1 MVDPVSLILGF
12 LLDQLFGDPSA
23 WPHPVRWI
31 GRFTQILEL
40 PLRKLL
46 PERLAGILLLVVVAG
61 TVTAAVGA
69 LLFFAG
75 EWHPW
80 ARIGVETLMIYYGL
94 AARSLARETGAV
106 LAACEAED
114 WAESR
119 KCLSMIVGRD
129 TTDLPPEQ
137 IYRACIETVA
147 ESTADGV
154 VAPLFYAALLGPI
167 GMWVYKAINTLD
179 SMVGHQDKR
188 YLRFGWASARA
199 DDVANF
205 LPARLTWLLLTVAAL
220 LSGHRAGQALRIG
233 WRDGRK
239 HPSPNS
245 GWAEAT
251 MAGALGVQLGGPST
265 YQGEL
270 SEKPNL
276 GDADEKL
283 TRAGVGQ
290 AIRLML
296 LTAWLALAFAVPVR
310 YLAAPGLLHAGLV
323 RYDQPP
329 DCERQREDTAAG
341 AR

>member
-1 MVDPVSLILGF
+1 
-12 LLDQLFGDPSA
+12 
-23 WPHPVRWI
+23 VRWI
-31 GRFTQILEL
+31 GRLVHILES

-46 PERLAGILLLVVVAG
+46 PERLGGILLLVIVVGIATG
-61 TVTAAVGA
+61 TTWAV
-69 LLFFAG
+69 LFLAG

-80 ARIGVETLMIYYGL
+80 ARIGVEILMIYYGL

-114 WAESR
+114 WTEAR
-119 KCLSMIVGRD
+119 KRLGLIVGRD
-129 TTDLPPEQ
+129 TADLPPEQ

-147 ESTADGV
+147 ESTTDGV
-154 VAPLFYAALLGPI
+154 VAPLFYAALLGPV
-167 GMWVYKAINTLD
+167 GMWAYKAINTLD
-179 SMVGHQDKR
+179 SMVGHRDER

-205 LPARLTWLLLTVAAL
+205 LPARFTWLLLSLAAL
-220 LSGHRAGQALRIG
+220 LMGNRAGRALAIG

-265 YQGEL
+265 YQGEP
-270 SEKPNL
+270 SEKPTL
-276 GDADEKL
+276 GDANEKL
-283 TRAGVGQ
+283 TRAGAGQ

-296 LTAWLALAFAVPVR
+296 LTAWLALTLALPAR
-310 YLAAPGLLHAGLV
+310 YLTAQGLLHAGLV
-323 RYDQPP
+323 QYDQTP
-329 DCERQREDTAAG
+329 DAEGQREDTAAG
-341 AR
+341 TR